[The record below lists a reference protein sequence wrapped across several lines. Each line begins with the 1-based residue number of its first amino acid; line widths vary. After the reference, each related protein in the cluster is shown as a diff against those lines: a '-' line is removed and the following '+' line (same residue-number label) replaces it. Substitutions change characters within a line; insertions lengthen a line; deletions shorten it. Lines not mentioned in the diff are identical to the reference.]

1 MANRNASSRP
11 KPARHGVKTPVPIG
25 LQEISV
31 KRMLLISC
39 VADLMLIRSLLTTA
53 TLALR
58 YQNGDE
64 DSEIANALSRLGIDG
79 LTDQIGALNKAI
91 GTDDDG
97 WPDD

>member
-1 MANRNASSRP
+1 MATRNASRRR
-11 KPARHGVKTPVPIG
+11 KPPRGPAKEPVPIG

-39 VADLMLIRSLLTTA
+39 VAQLMLLRSLLTTA

-64 DSEIANALSRLGIDG
+64 DSEIANALSRLGVDG
-79 LTDQIGALNKAI
+79 LTDQIHALNKVI
-91 GTDDDG
+91 GEDDDG
-97 WPDD
+97 WSDD

>member
-1 MANRNASSRP
+1 MATRNASRRP
-11 KPARHGVKTPVPIG
+11 IPARGPTKDPVPIG

-39 VADLMLIRSLLTTA
+39 VADLMLLRSLLTTA

-58 YQNGDE
+58 YQNGDN

-91 GTDDDG
+91 GKDDGGWTDD
-97 WPDD
+97 